1 MQQRIKEFFTDDLV
15 KTNAFVRE
23 IYKEV
28 RNKSKKLANIEKI
41 EDKTRQGLPI
51 NNEEKEKLSNKQN
64 LTARLDNIMKT
75 MELYRETMKQDM
87 PKAVESGAQEKIKG
101 QKGKEANLETQS
113 ALKDVKAVSLDNESN
128 VVEVSIS

>member
-87 PKAVESGAQEKIKG
+87 P
-101 QKGKEANLETQS
+101 
-113 ALKDVKAVSLDNESN
+113 
-128 VVEVSIS
+128 

>member
-41 EDKTRQGLPI
+41 EDKTRHGLPI

-87 PKAVESGAQEKIKG
+87 P
-101 QKGKEANLETQS
+101 
-113 ALKDVKAVSLDNESN
+113 
-128 VVEVSIS
+128 